1 MLAIPKTFY
10 FNFPALTQVMGI
22 EKDIQQA
29 RFRNVHQKAAINLI
43 YTVGWMR
50 DRTKSMFEA
59 EDITP
64 QQFNILRI
72 LRGSFPKPLSTLQIR
87 ERMLEKMSDTS
98 RIVDRLIAKGLVKKL
113 TCKNDRRLVD
123 VIISDKGKKLL
134 ERLDTRQDEIDGVLG
149 KLSEKDA
156 NILSD
161 LLDKI
166 RDISE

>member
-1 MLAIPKTFY
+1 
-10 FNFPALTQVMGI
+10 MGI
-22 EKDIQQA
+22 DQYIQQA
-29 RFRNVHQKAAINLI
+29 TFRNPHQKAAINLI
-43 YTVGWMR
+43 YTLGWMR
-50 DRTKSMFEA
+50 DKTKCFFEA

-72 LRGSFPKPLSTLQIR
+72 LRGSFPQPLSTLQIR

-98 RIVDRLIAKGLVKKL
+98 RIVDRLIAKGLVKKV

-123 VIISDKGKKLL
+123 VIITDKGKKLL
-134 ERLDTRQDEIDGVLG
+134 ERLDTKQDEMDGVLG
-149 KLSEKDA
+149 NLSEKDA

-166 RDISE
+166 RDGGE

>member
-1 MLAIPKTFY
+1 
-10 FNFPALTQVMGI
+10 MGI

-29 RFRNVHQKAAINLI
+29 KFRNAHQKASINLI
-43 YTVGWMR
+43 YTLAWVK
-50 DRTKSMFEA
+50 DKTKVIFDA
-59 EDITP
+59 EDITS

-72 LRGSFPKPLSTLQIR
+72 LRGSFPQPLSTLQIR

-98 RIVDRLIAKGLVKKL
+98 RIVDRLIVKGLVKKV

-123 VIISDKGKKLL
+123 VVITDKGKKLL
-134 ERLDTRQDEIDGVLG
+134 ERLDAKQDEMDAVLSN
-149 KLSEKDA
+149 LSEKDA

-166 RDISE
+166 RDGAE

>member
-1 MLAIPKTFY
+1 
-10 FNFPALTQVMGI
+10 MGI

-29 RFRNVHQKAAINLI
+29 RFRNPHQKAAINLI
-43 YTVGWMR
+43 YTLGWMR
-50 DRTKSMFEA
+50 EKTKVIFDA

-98 RIVDRLIAKGLVKKL
+98 RIVDRLITKSLVKKL
-113 TCKNDRRLVD
+113 PCKNDRRLVD

-149 KLSEKDA
+149 KLSENDA

-166 RDISE
+166 REAGE